1 VLWADHPDVRFDADI
16 MSQCETYCT
25 RMEQTGHDPIVH
37 QNSAYQNV
45 VPYDVDLPCMFSWT
59 AFNSSRGLPPAPPQ
73 PLRRYRWEQ
82 RQKEVVVEPAIE
94 PEPLYEEAMFKA
106 KPGTLERFK
115 VKELDSYL

>member
-1 VLWADHPDVRFDADI
+1 
-16 MSQCETYCT
+16 MSQCETHCT

-82 RQKEVVVEPAIE
+82 RQKEVVVEPELEPEPQPEPEPASE